1 MMAVKI
7 MNNIEDIENVHPIAR
22 IFLDRIFSITVIIL
36 FVKQRHKYLYIA
48 TINLVR
54 ITCRIQQYLPDTYT
68 INLFKP
74 CDLEL

>member
-48 TINLVR
+48 TINLV
-54 ITCRIQQYLPDTYT
+54 LS
-68 INLFKP
+68 
-74 CDLEL
+74 